1 MKHANQIPKPTVK
14 RSIKKSLS
22 HVKKD
27 TWVLFSKYIR
37 LRDCLKTTGCTSF
50 GLCIT
55 CGKRYHLK
63 LLQAGHFI
71 SRSYLATR
79 WDTDNVKNQCVGC
92 NIFGGGKPLDFE
104 ENLRSEL
111 GNKRVDA
118 LKKKRHEI
126 TILTPNWYEERI
138 VMYKELL
145 KNL

>member
-1 MKHANQIPKPTVK
+1 MRKSKSISKLKHELDAI
-14 RSIKKSLS
+14 
-22 HVKKD
+22 
-27 TWVLFSKYIR
+27 FSKYIR
-37 LRDCLKTTGCTSF
+37 AKYPKVCF
-50 GLCIT
+50 T
-55 CGKRYHLK
+55 CGKK
-63 LLQAGHFI
+63 GTLQCGHFVA
-71 SRSYLATR
+71 RSYLSTR
-79 WDTDNVKNQCVGC
+79 FDEDNCRPQCVGC